1 MAKIRVG
8 VIGTGFGASVHV
20 PIFALHEGFEVKSAA
35 SVHRG
40 ITEMKGRGLAAA
52 TLYPDWRQM
61 LEQENLDLVTIASA
75 PDRHCEMALAALQQG
90 VNILCEKPLGHSAD
104 QTRRML
110 HALDHS
116 GVQGFVN
123 FQWRLTPVRQRI
135 KELLRQK
142 AVGEIQ
148 HIKYQGSFSGYQ
160 SLISAPRGWEA
171 RRSSGGGM
179 LYAIGSHMIDSLMWW
194 MEERIATVYAE
205 LNTHV
210 PRYEGNNAFEIR
222 DADDAF
228 TAIGQLEN
236 GVSFAMDL
244 FYPAVQGN
252 GWLLEVFGTRGTL
265 HMKNDREISISNG
278 GDYREVAV
286 PDCHPPESL
295 PSPASLYYNGFS
307 QMVEGIY
314 RALTKTKTDTS
325 GQRDVPTFLE
335 GHQVQLV
342 MDAML
347 LSSTEGRRVS
357 VDYSL

>member
-8 VIGTGFGASVHV
+8 IIGTGFGASVHA
-20 PIFALHEGFEVKSAA
+20 PIFALHEGFEVKSVA

-40 ITEMKGRGLAAA
+40 ITDMTERGLAAVK
-52 TLYPDWRQM
+52 LYPDWRQM

-90 VNILCEKPLGHSAD
+90 VNILCEKPLGLSAD
-104 QTRRML
+104 QTKSML
-110 HALDHS
+110 QGLNQS
-116 GVQGFVN
+116 GMQGFVN

-135 KELLRQK
+135 KELLSQK

-160 SLISAPRGWEA
+160 SLVFAPRGWEA

-194 MEERIATVYAE
+194 MEERITTVYAE

-210 PRYEGNNAFEIR
+210 PRYEGNNATEIR

-228 TAIGQLEN
+228 SALGRFES
-236 GVSFAMDL
+236 GVSFAMEL

-252 GWLLEVFGTRGTL
+252 GWSMEIFGTRGTL
-265 HMKNDREISISNG
+265 HMKNDREIWISTG
-278 GDYREVAV
+278 GDYREVSV
-286 PDCHPPESL
+286 PTCHLPKSL
-295 PSPASLYYNGFS
+295 SSPANLYYNGLS
-307 QMVEGIY
+307 QMAQGIY
-314 RALTKTKTDTS
+314 HALTRAKTDTS

-347 LSSTEGRRVS
+347 LSSAEGRRVS
-357 VDYSL
+357 IDYSL